1 MEFEW
6 VLRHQEEGWSH
17 YTAGERAERASEH
30 TRDDEVGEMAT
41 DGYIHYYTNPPN
53 SFGSLGLLVLQT
65 RCYHQPNDRF
75 TIENGVWKSEN
86 DPAAG
91 FPERCM
97 TMNSPK
103 TCPRAGCCID
113 CADGYTMGKD
123 GICLNDKEKGRGK
136 KVNIFLAIMNN
147 ATGLNEAVDDLVKHR
162 TAFTGIIFQ
171 YDGICSASS
180 KEGDCNNSSYY
191 DPVHFDVGHPA
202 YPVSDVTNL
211 FRSKLGDDLELFPI
225 VSYGDTNDNTPLT
238 DLITNATLSE
248 QVSE

>member
-1 MEFEW
+1 M
-6 VLRHQEEGWSH
+6 
-17 YTAGERAERASEH
+17 GEI
-30 TRDDEVGEMAT
+30 AT

-147 ATGLNEAVDDLVKHR
+147 ETGLNEAVDDLVKHR